1 MKRLGGAPF
10 AGERAARSALLAASL
25 TLVALAS
32 APPAAAAPPAVQSR
46 DVAAAEALFERARK
60 LSEAG
65 HFGAACPLFAESHRL
80 DPGVG
85 VLLYLAACHES
96 TGRIATAWATFRE
109 ARAAAEASRQLD
121 RVEIADARIAA
132 LEARLPRMRI
142 VVPPQG
148 ADQGWTVRRDD
159 LVLGAA
165 LWDTE
170 MPVDPGERRIEV
182 LAPGF
187 KPYAA
192 TVQAREGVV
201 TRVELPGLTPD
212 VAPIVLAP
220 ASRAEPAAE
229 ETTWR
234 PIHTTAVALGGAGV
248 LGMVVGTGFGV
259 AAASEWDTANEHCS
273 RNTTPWRCDAIG
285 VEAAEDTSSHA
296 AISTTAFALGGAAL
310 ATGAVLWL
318 VSPELQDRGSD
329 TAIQDGPG
337 DLGLSVARRF

>member
-1 MKRLGGAPF
+1 MRRGGSF
-10 AGERAARSALLAASL
+10 VLAASL
-25 TLVALAS
+25 ALAAL
-32 APPAAAAPPAVQSR
+32 APPRPVVAAPPAVQAR
-46 DVAAAEALFERARK
+46 DAAAAEALFERARR

-65 HFGAACPLFAESHRL
+65 QFEAACPLFAESHRL
-80 DPGVG
+80 DPAVG

-109 ARAAAEASRQLD
+109 ARAAAESQGQLE
-121 RVEIADARIAA
+121 RVKIADARIAA

-201 TRVELPGLTPD
+201 TRVELPPLTPD
-212 VAPIVLAP
+212 TAPIVLAP
-220 ASRAEPAAE
+220 APRAAE
-229 ETTWR
+229 ATSEEVDTRWR
-234 PIHTTAVALGGAGV
+234 PIHTTAVVLGGAGV
-248 LGMVVGTGFGV
+248 VGLALGTGFGV
-259 AAASEWDTANEHCS
+259 AAASEWDTANAHCR

-285 VEAAEDTSSHA
+285 VEAADDTGSHA
-296 AISTTAFALGGAAL
+296 AVSTTAFVLGGAAL

-318 VSPELQDRGSD
+318 VSPELQGDGTD

-337 DLGLSVARRF
+337 DVGLSLAKRF

>member
-1 MKRLGGAPF
+1 MMRRGGA
-10 AGERAARSALLAASL
+10 RRVVLAASL
-25 TLVALAS
+25 ALAS
-32 APPAAAAPPAVQSR
+32 MASAQPALAAPPAVPSR
-46 DVAAAEALFERARK
+46 DAAAAEALFDRARK
-60 LSEAG
+60 LSDAG
-65 HFGAACPLFAESHRL
+65 QFEAACPLFAESHRL
-80 DPGVG
+80 DPAVG

-109 ARAAAEASRQLD
+109 ARAAAEASGQRD
-121 RVEIADARIAA
+121 RVKIADARIAA

-142 VVPPQG
+142 IVPPQG

-192 TVQAREGVV
+192 MVQAREGVV
-201 TRVELPGLTPD
+201 TRVELPPLTPD

-220 ASRAEPAAE
+220 APRPAAPAAE
-229 ETTWR
+229 VEDTSWR
-234 PIHTTAVALGGAGV
+234 PIHTTAVALGGAGL
-248 LGMVVGTGFGV
+248 LGLALGTGFGV
-259 AAASEWDTANEHCS
+259 SAASEWDTANAHC
-273 RNTTPWRCDAIG
+273 RRDTTPWRCDAIG
-285 VEAAEDTSSHA
+285 VEAADDTGSHA
-296 AISTTAFALGGAAL
+296 AISTTAFVLGGAAL

-318 VSPELQDRGSD
+318 VSPELQGDGTD
-329 TAIQDGPG
+329 AAIQDGPG
-337 DLGLSVARRF
+337 DVGLSVAKRF